1 MEKLPASIFNDVI
14 GPVMRGPS
22 SSHVAGAARIGKIV
36 RQSFENKVVKI
47 IVNFDINGSL
57 AESYNGHGSDIGFVS
72 GILGMELTDSSVP
85 LACEI
90 AKAQGIDVQFHISDY
105 GAIHP
110 NNYRIEAYSEDE
122 ICHKWE
128 AISVG
133 GGMIEMQN
141 FDGFKIFICGDFYEL
156 LIKVDTI
163 RSSLDDVLEIIK
175 DIISDYEDIAMI
187 NGRCQGLINVKTMSQ
202 LDEITLSNLRRI
214 MYVLDVVNLQPILPT
229 QSSVNCKVP
238 FSTATQLLE
247 WSENVRKEMWELATL
262 YESKRGN
269 TSEQDVFN
277 NMYHLVEIMEN
288 SVSEGL
294 AGTTYTDR
302 ILGPQAYKIE
312 EGIQRGC
319 LIPGDVLNQVIK
331 FITAIMEVKSSMGV
345 IVAAPTAGS
354 CGCLPGTILGVGKTM
369 GMSREEITKGMLT
382 AGLIGVFI
390 SEGATFAA
398 EVAGCQVECGAGS
411 GMAAAGIAQL
421 FHGTVEQCVDA
432 ASMALQN
439 ITGLVCDPVANR
451 VEVPCLGK
459 NIMGGMNAIA
469 SANMALAGYDKVI
482 PLDETIAAIYDIGL
496 KLPLELRC
504 TFGGLGKTRA
514 SLAISERLTGS
525 GAKSINSF
533 PNVLDL

>member
-1 MEKLPASIFNDVI
+1 MDKLPASIFNDVI

-22 SSHVAGAARIGKIV
+22 SSHVAGAARIGTII
-36 RQSFENKVVKI
+36 RQSLNGHVKKVLVD
-47 IVNFDINGSL
+47 FDINGSL
-57 AESYNGHGSDIGFVS
+57 AESYHGHGSDIGFVS
-72 GILGMELTDSSVP
+72 GILGMELTDASVQR
-85 LACEI
+85 ACEI
-90 AKAQGIDVQFHISDY
+90 AQEGGVDIQFNISDY
-105 GAIHP
+105 GASHP
-110 NNYRIEAYSEDE
+110 SNYRIEVCSEDG

-133 GGMIEMQN
+133 GGMIEMQK
-141 FDGFKIFICGDFYEL
+141 FDGFKICICGDFFEL
-156 LIKVDTI
+156 LVKVDTTGCA
-163 RSSLDDVLEIIK
+163 LENVMETIK
-175 DIISDYEDIAMI
+175 CIVGDYEDVASI
-187 NGRCQGLINVKTMSQ
+187 NGPYQGLINIKTMLQ
-202 LDEITLSNLRRI
+202 PEEKTLEELRGAL
-214 MYVLDVVNLQPILPT
+214 YVLDVVHLQPILPT

-238 FSTATQLLE
+238 FTTAAQLLE
-247 WSENVRKEMWELATL
+247 RAKNGNREMWELAAL

-269 TSEQDVFN
+269 TSEQDVFDK
-277 NMYHLVEIMEN
+277 MYCLVEIMEN
-288 SVSEGL
+288 CVAEGL
-294 AGTTYTDR
+294 AGTIYSDR
-302 ILGPQAYKIE
+302 ILGPQAHKIE
-312 EGIQRGC
+312 EGIQKGC

-354 CGCLPGTILGVGKTM
+354 CGCLPGTVLGVGKTM
-369 GMSREEITKGMLT
+369 GMSREEITKGMLA

-411 GMAAAGIAQL
+411 GMAAAGIAQM

-439 ITGLVCDPVANR
+439 VTGLACDPVANR

-459 NIMGGMNAIA
+459 NIMGGTNAIA

-482 PLDETIAAIYDIGL
+482 PLDETITAIYDIGL

-504 TFGGLGKTRA
+504 TFGGLGKTNT
-514 SLAISERLTGS
+514 SLDIRKRLS
-525 GAKSINSF
+525 
-533 PNVLDL
+533 